1 MDKQTALITGAS
13 GGIGYELAQQFARHG
28 FDLVLVA
35 RSVDTLKEIAVDFQ
49 TQHRI
54 TVHIAPFNL
63 AQPDAPGELFHHLER
78 NGIVVDVLVNN
89 AGFGI
94 HGLFHENDL
103 PETMELVQVNVAAV
117 TQLTGLF
124 LKGIVQRNRGGILN
138 VASTSAFQPGPY
150 MAAYHASK
158 AYILSLTEG
167 IASELA
173 GTNVKISVLCPGPT
187 DTGFQERAR
196 NTGSILGNR
205 TLLMMPAEKVARIA
219 YEEFMDGKRIILPG
233 LLNKLGAISA
243 PRAPRSWVLP
253 IVKYLHHK

>member
-1 MDKQTALITGAS
+1 MEKHTAVITGAS
-13 GGIGYELAQQFARHG
+13 GGIGYELARQFAIHG
-28 FDLVLVA
+28 YDLVLVA
-35 RSVDTLKEIAVDFQ
+35 RSVDTLKLIADDFQ
-49 TQHRI
+49 TRYRN

-63 AQPDAPGELFHHLER
+63 ARPDAPGELYYHLDR
-78 NGIVVDVLVNN
+78 NEITVDVLVNN

-94 HGLFHENDL
+94 HGLFYENDL

-124 LKGIVQRNRGGILN
+124 LKGIVERNRGGILN

-187 DTGFQERAR
+187 DTGFQARAQ

-205 TLLMMPAEKVARIA
+205 TVLMMPAEKVARIA
-219 YEEFMDGKRIILPG
+219 YKEFMEGKRIILPG

-253 IVKYLHHK
+253 IVKFLHHK